1 MDTAQRRLVYM
12 KDMGC
17 MDRLLT
23 VREAVLLLNEWRR
36 LNIPRY
42 NLDFSIGFSRALTSG
57 HEYVFLN
64 YLVDYLIKRIEKG
77 HDDPITEV
85 ANYYYELDEVL
96 AMSDDDHYITHRFA
110 SYMENA
116 THDIMNY
123 LHKKEKELNEH
134 EHERMA
140 YQNGR

>member
-1 MDTAQRRLVYM
+1 MDTARRRLVYM
-12 KDMGC
+12 KDMSC

-42 NLDFSIGFSRALTSG
+42 NLDFSIGFSRAITSG
-57 HEYVFLN
+57 
-64 YLVDYLIKRIEKG
+64 R

-96 AMSDDDHYITHRFA
+96 AMSDDDHYVTHRFA